1 MLLGNDITPVD
12 ADSLKLFE
20 SLETARTAAK
30 NLRTAKKNVPN
41 YTGQYAAALANVGVS
56 EADYVSEEQN
66 EFNIAVNAFG
76 ESLRDFIWKTSP
88 NSR

>member
-20 SLETARTAAK
+20 SLETARAAAK

-41 YTGQYAAALANVGVS
+41 YTGQCS

>member
-30 NLRTAKKNVPN
+30 NLRTAKKIVPN
-41 YTGQYAAALANVGVS
+41 YTGQYS